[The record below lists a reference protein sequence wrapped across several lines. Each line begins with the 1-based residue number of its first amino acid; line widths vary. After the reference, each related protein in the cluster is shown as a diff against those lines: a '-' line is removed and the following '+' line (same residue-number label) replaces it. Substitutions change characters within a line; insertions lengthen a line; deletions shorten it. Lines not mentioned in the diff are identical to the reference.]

1 MEGKKGMFLVTG
13 AAGFIGSNL
22 VASLNHAG
30 VSDIVINDTL
40 GKDERW
46 RNLSKR
52 HFTDFVPPADLWRWL
67 EDRKL
72 DAVVHLGAISD
83 TTIRDADLTMEVNF
97 RLSLRLADWCT
108 ATRTRFLYAS
118 TAATY
123 GDGSNGFS
131 DEWTVEALRK
141 LRPLNLY
148 GWSKHC
154 FDLVMAG
161 RYASRKKLPPQWA
174 GLKFF
179 NVYGPNEYHKGA
191 QASIIAKVCKIAQ
204 SGNAV
209 SLFKSYHPDF
219 ADGDQARDFIYV
231 EDAVRVVEWLL
242 STPTVS
248 GIFNVGTGRAESFKY
263 LVAYLFAGLDREPN
277 IEYVDM
283 PEQIRSQ
290 YQYFTQADQRRL
302 REAGYS
308 AEFMA
313 PEQAVTRYVKDYLVK
328 DDRYR

>member
-1 MEGKKGMFLVTG
+1 MFLVTG
-13 AAGFIGSNL
+13 GAGFIGSNL

-30 VSDIVINDTL
+30 VSDIVISDTL
-40 GKDERW
+40 GKDEKW
-46 RNLSKR
+46 RNLSK
-52 HFTDFVPPADLWRWL
+52 HQFADFVPPKDLSRWL

-72 DAVVHLGAISD
+72 EAVVHLGAISD
-83 TTIRDADLTMEVNF
+83 TTISDADLAIDTNF

-108 ATRTRFLYAS
+108 ASRTRFLYAS

-131 DEWTVEALRK
+131 DVWTVNALRK

-154 FDLVMAG
+154 FDLVMAE
-161 RYASRKKLPPQWA
+161 RHASRKELPPQWV

-191 QASIIAKVCKIAQ
+191 QASIIAKVFTMAQ

-209 SLFKSYHPDF
+209 YLFKSHHSDF
-219 ADGDQARDFIYV
+219 ADGDQSRDFIYV

-242 STPTVS
+242 STSAVS
-248 GIFNVGTGRAESFKY
+248 GIFNVGTGKAESFKN
-263 LVAYLFAGLDREPN
+263 LVTFLFAALDRKVN

-283 PEQIRSQ
+283 PEEMRSQ
-290 YQYFTQADQRRL
+290 YQYFTQADERNL
-302 REAGYS
+302 RGAGYS
-308 AEFMA
+308 AAFMT
-313 PEQAVTRYVKDYLVK
+313 PKQAVTRYVQDYLSK

>member
-1 MEGKKGMFLVTG
+1 MYLVTG

-22 VASLNHAG
+22 IASLNNTG
-30 VSDIVINDTL
+30 VSDIAICDTL
-40 GKDERW
+40 GTDDKW
-46 RNLSKR
+46 RNLSK
-52 HFTDFVPPADLWRWL
+52 HQFADFLPPTDLLRWL

-72 DAVVHLGAISD
+72 EAIIHLGAISD
-83 TTIRDADLTMEVNF
+83 TTVRDADLAMDVNF
-97 RLSLRLADWCT
+97 RLSLRLADWCA

-123 GDGSNGFS
+123 GNGSNGFR

-161 RYASRKKLPPQWA
+161 RYANRKELPPQWA

-191 QASIIAKVCKIAQ
+191 QASIIAKACKIAQ
-204 SGNAV
+204 SGEAV
-209 SLFKSYHPDF
+209 SLFKSYHPNF

-242 STPTVS
+242 STPAVS
-248 GIFNVGTGRAESFKY
+248 GIFNVGTGRAESFKN
-263 LVAYLFAGLDREPN
+263 LITFLFAALDRKPN
-277 IEYVDM
+277 IKYVDM

-290 YQYFTQADQRRL
+290 YQYFTQADQRQL
-302 REAGYS
+302 GEAGCS
-308 AEFMA
+308 VEFMA
-313 PEQAVTRYVKDYLVK
+313 PKQAVTRYVKDYLTK